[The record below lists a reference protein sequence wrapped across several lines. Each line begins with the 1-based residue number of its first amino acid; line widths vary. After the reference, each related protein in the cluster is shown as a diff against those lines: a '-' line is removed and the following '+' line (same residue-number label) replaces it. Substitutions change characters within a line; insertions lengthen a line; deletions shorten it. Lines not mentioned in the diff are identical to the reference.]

1 LGGRI
6 KKRPG
11 VTHPYRPP
19 VGAFPSYDIDVVVK
33 GREELPARLDGLAHL
48 RMGGGHG
55 KENLQEDAIRDKVKA
70 LEGHY

>member
-1 LGGRI
+1 MGGRI

-19 VGAFPSYDIDVVVK
+19 VGAFPCYNIDIVVK
-33 GREELPARLDGLAHL
+33 GREELPARLDGLVHL
-48 RMGGGHG
+48 RMGGRYG
-55 KENLQEDAIRDKVKA
+55 KKNLHVDAICDKVKA